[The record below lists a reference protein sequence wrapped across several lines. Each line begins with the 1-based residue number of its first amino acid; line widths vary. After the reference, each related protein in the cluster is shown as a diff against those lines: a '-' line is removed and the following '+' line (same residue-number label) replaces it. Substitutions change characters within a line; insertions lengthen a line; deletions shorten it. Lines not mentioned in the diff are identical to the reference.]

1 MMPDDTQQRRTFI
14 ALIAAI
20 ITIIAIVAVSR
31 YYTCRLLTCG
41 PQSGRTS
48 APIMPHRVQTMRWQ
62 SERTGN
68 SSGRWS
74 AFMVVL

>member
-1 MMPDDTQQRRTFI
+1 MMPDDTQQTNCNFHE
-14 ALIAAI
+14 LAAI